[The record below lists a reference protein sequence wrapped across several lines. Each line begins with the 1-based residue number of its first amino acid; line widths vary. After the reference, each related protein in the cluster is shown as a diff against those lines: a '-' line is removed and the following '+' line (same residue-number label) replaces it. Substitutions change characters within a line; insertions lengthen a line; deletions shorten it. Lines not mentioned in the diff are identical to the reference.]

1 MILNIHGYDS
11 SGKNSKYEF
20 LASEYKDQLL
30 ISPSFDYSNENPYNI
45 LDTLRNRIILNHE
58 KDKKNVV
65 VGSSIGGFFAYCLC
79 AAYEIKTILI
89 NPSLM
94 PFINLSAKYGANEN
108 DTGSPE
114 VQVALLTSRII
125 YLTEH
130 LRSHKKDRAS
140 RRGLLKL
147 VGQRR
152 NLLEY
157 LKKHDLNRYR
167 AIIEKLNLRK

>member
-79 AAYEIKTILI
+79 AAYEIKTI
-89 NPSLM
+89 PSGGRVLTVVG
-94 PFINLSAKYGANEN
+94 IA
-108 DTGSPE
+108 DTLQE
-114 VQVALLTSRII
+114 ARDVAYSRIETVQFEKMHYRNDI
-125 YLTEH
+125 GDK
-130 LRSHKKDRAS
+130 S
-140 RRGLLKL
+140 LKG
-147 VGQRR
+147 V
-152 NLLEY
+152 
-157 LKKHDLNRYR
+157 K
-167 AIIEKLNLRK
+167 